1 MNAAS
6 AWRLALARRV
16 TSPYVENPKLA
27 AMIVGGS
34 VSRGHAD
41 RFSDLEIGGFW
52 HEPPTDEERLAAAT
66 VAATSTGGE
75 VQRIYPYDPA
85 EEVWE
90 EGIFLGRA
98 GPDRPSTG
106 LLVEIPHYTVGFM
119 ERTLIDVLDSYNT
132 SDAKQSI
139 LSVLLSAIPVHG
151 EELIRVWRAR
161 AAEYPRGLALAMVA
175 KHAQID
181 HFWRTEMFPERGN
194 NLLLYD
200 AYVHVARKLLYIL
213 LALNRIYYSGFKW
226 LDLQIN
232 RMQIVPDDFS
242 SRLNRVFQAETQVAS
257 AQLAQ
262 LVEETYTLIEQ
273 HMSEVDVE
281 WLRQVF
287 RYRREPWEGP
297 PTYLIL

>member
-6 AWRLALARRV
+6 SWRLALARRV
-16 TSPYVENPKLA
+16 ASPYVENPKLA

-52 HEPPTDEERLAAAT
+52 YEPPTDEERLAAAT

-98 GPDRPSTG
+98 APDRPSTG
-106 LLVEIPHYTVGFM
+106 LLVEIPHYTVDFM
-119 ERTLIDVLDSYNT
+119 ERTLGDVLDRYDT

-139 LSVLLSAIPVHG
+139 LSVLLSAIPLHG
-151 EELIRVWRAR
+151 EALIREWRSR
-161 AAEYPRGLALAMVA
+161 VTDYPRGLALAMIA

-181 HFWRTEMFPERGN
+181 HFWRTEMFPERAN

-200 AYVHVARKLLYIL
+200 TYVHVARKLLYTL
-213 LALNRIYYSGFKW
+213 LALNGIYYSGFKW
-226 LDLQIN
+226 LALQVS
-232 RMQIVPDDFS
+232 RMHIVPDDFS
-242 SRLNRVFQAETQVAS
+242 TRLNRVFQAEPQVAS
-257 AQLAQ
+257 HQLAQ

-273 HMSEVDVE
+273 HMPEVDVG
-281 WLRQVF
+281 WLRLVF
-287 RYRREPWEGP
+287 RYRREPWVGP